1 MSAVLPSGSAGA
13 AHLRRARVR
22 VALLAF
28 VLSAVGL
35 LLLGLLAL
43 DARQL
48 SDDVMGLGV
57 AKGPALAGLGAIL
70 VVLMFPASLVAG
82 AAGYACGV
90 VGGTLVALVACAVG
104 AGAAAALGRAVGTP
118 VAREAFGARILRF
131 VTWAEARP
139 ARSVMLARLLPGAPF
154 NALSYA
160 LGLTRIR
167 LVTIVGGSAIGYAP
181 RCFAYAAL
189 GGSLSDLDDPNARWA
204 VAAGVVLTVA
214 VVLVPRLAYGR
225 LETAIDEET
234 RRG

>member
-1 MSAVLPSGSAGA
+1 MVPSGAADA

-22 VALLAF
+22 VGLLAF
-28 VLSAVGL
+28 VASAVGL

-48 SDDVMGLGV
+48 SEDVVGLGA

-90 VGGTLVALVACAVG
+90 VGGTFVGLVACAAG
-104 AGAAAALGRAVGTP
+104 AGGAAALGRVVGTP

-167 LVTIVGGSAIGYAP
+167 LVTIVAGSAVGYAP

-204 VAAGVVLTVA
+204 IAASVALTVA
-214 VVLVPRLAYGR
+214 VVVVPRLAFGR
-225 LETAIDEET
+225 LATTIDEEV